1 MNRMILESN
10 LLRELELIWEQFTT
24 KLSKNYEVSNALS
37 ALDEY
42 GNKYSEPFVR
52 SADSLF
58 SVAHFAVGLEQ
69 EGGMNSPGILWDR
82 LTILLCKKFF
92 TAPNSPHFNCQLHSN
107 KVDIDSE
114 LDSVLKA
121 LHIAKPAKNIL
132 LAKEATERQSR
143 ASSIG
148 TALWELQGSNLAMW
162 INQDLLYTVNVDE
175 VDSSRLREYIKFFSI
190 ANKTRN
196 TAIEHIELIYT
207 QKILKEG

>member
-1 MNRMILESN
+1 MDRVNLESK
-10 LLRELELIWEQFTT
+10 LLKELGLIWEQFTI
-24 KLSKNYEVSNALS
+24 KLPKNYKVAEALS
-37 ALDEY
+37 ALSEY
-42 GNKYSEPFVR
+42 EINNSEPFVQG
-52 SADSLF
+52 ADSLF
-58 SVAHFAVGLEQ
+58 STSRFTTGTEL

-92 TAPNSPHFNCQLHSN
+92 TAPNSPHFNSQLHTKN
-107 KVDIDSE
+107 VDIDSE

-121 LHIAKPAKNIL
+121 LHTAKPAKNIL
-132 LAKEATERQSR
+132 LAKEATERQSE

-148 TALWELQGSNLAMW
+148 AALWELQGSNLAMW

-175 VDSSRLREYIKFFSI
+175 VDSNRLREYIKFFSI

-196 TAIEHIELIYT
+196 TAIEHLELIYT